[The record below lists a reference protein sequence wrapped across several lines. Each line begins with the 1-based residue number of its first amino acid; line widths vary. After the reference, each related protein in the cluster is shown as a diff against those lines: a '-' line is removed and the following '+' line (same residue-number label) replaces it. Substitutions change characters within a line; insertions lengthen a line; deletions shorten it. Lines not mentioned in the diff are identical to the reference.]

1 MFKNRKPL
9 QRGLTE
15 VDETVLFLTRPYVM
29 ITLVCWVLSLYC
41 IINTGN
47 DHQSLS
53 FILSSITLII
63 DSLFLVILIFRAKR
77 IRRKTKEEGSMYS

>member
-41 IINTGN
+41 IINTGI

-77 IRRKTKEEGSMYS
+77 IRRKTKEEGSMHF